1 MQSYLGFKTIIKQCD
16 RNFQSIIEIPTV
28 RRSTKMK
35 ASKHEETDDDSSDVE
50 DESESEEK
58 PSASFPSKA
67 PKRSNP
73 FFNTG

>member
-1 MQSYLGFKTIIKQCD
+1 MKT
-16 RNFQSIIEIPTV
+16 
-28 RRSTKMK
+28 
-35 ASKHEETDDDSSDVE
+35 SKHEETDDDSSDVE